1 VAHTPDMAQSLTL
14 KLDRFGREAIDAYLR
29 RHGSSESGLLAVA
42 IRYYLADAASGAIAW
57 PVPRFGERMSG
68 QDVVFDVDDATY
80 AELERE
86 AGRQEVT
93 PERLAQHALIYF
105 LADLES
111 GRVAARL
118 GDALGR
124 DAEAE

>member
-1 VAHTPDMAQSLTL
+1 VAHTPEMTQSLTL
-14 KLDRFGREAIDAYLR
+14 KLDRFGREAIDGYLR
-29 RHGSSESGLLAVA
+29 RHGSSQSGVLAVA
-42 IRYYLADAASGAIAW
+42 IRYYLADEESARTAW
-57 PVPRFGERMSG
+57 RVPRFGERTSG
-68 QDVVFDVDDATY
+68 QDIGFEVDEATY